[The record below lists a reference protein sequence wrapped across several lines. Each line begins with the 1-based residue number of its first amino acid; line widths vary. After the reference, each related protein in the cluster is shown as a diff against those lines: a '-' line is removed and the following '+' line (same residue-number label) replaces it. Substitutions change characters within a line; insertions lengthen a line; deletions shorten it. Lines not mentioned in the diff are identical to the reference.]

1 MDDFIAL
8 GAFGQF
14 CPPDLDVTPDNDPNS
29 PTYNGYKDVKAMTL
43 KDAMKLVWL
52 FEKADFSGSLNATAS
67 ADNSGTITVNS
78 NPPTSTSH
86 SSGVND
92 SFTYTWTT
100 STDPNSGGKVTT
112 DSIEPQLRVCGGGA
126 FSQIDNSD
134 LDSVSNSDGTDSN
147 SQSQSSFSVQDLG
160 AGGNSPFI
168 SCVINLP
175 RIIDIRRFIENG
187 QFIGYGFPNF
197 IFNCQLLAVAI
208 GQNTFPNSGFGD
220 KPPTTNVNAFGSFKI
235 SCFTFEND
243 SGQFAGLDSDAEV
256 TVGGIP
262 LYAQCI
268 GTTTTTFS
276 ETSSRVR
283 FSVNSS
289 ENNNGGVLNIT
300 DSGSPTKTYN
310 YTYNSSASII
320 GNMNFNGISFY
331 S

>member
-14 CPPDLDVTPDNDPNS
+14 CPSDLDVTPDNNPNS

-52 FEKADFSGSLNATAS
+52 FEQADFSGSLNATAI

-112 DSIEPQLRVCGGGA
+112 DSIEPKLRVCGGGA
-126 FSQIDNSD
+126 FSQSD
-134 LDSVSNSDGTDSN
+134 ESDSDSVSNSDGTDSN
-147 SQSQSSFSVQDLG
+147 SQSQSSFSVETLG
-160 AGGNSPFI
+160 SGGNDPFI

-175 RIIDIRRFIENG
+175 RIIDIRRFIKNG
-187 QFIGYGFPNF
+187 EFIGYGFSNS
-197 IFNCQLLAVAI
+197 IFNCQLSAAAIAV
-208 GQNTFPNSGFGD
+208 NNFPNSGSGD
-220 KPPTTNVNAFGSFKI
+220 KPPTTNVNGFGSFRI

-243 SGQFAGLDSDAEV
+243 IGQFAGLDSDAEV

-268 GTTTTTFS
+268 GSTTTTFTQ
-276 ETSSRVR
+276 TSGSVR

-289 ENNNGGVLNIT
+289 ENNNGGVLNYT